1 MLEKGNF
8 KLITFLSAKGGV
20 GKSSLIINLAYLF
33 RKNRIESL
41 ILDTNFLFPNIDI
54 FLGESKK
61 IREIKE
67 FLEEGKSILEFIRVS
82 KTGIRYISLPM
93 LEISDR
99 QKIGVNKKILKAI
112 KGNIFNLD
120 FVFVDT
126 PTGINEENIYIATHS
141 DRVIVITTPDLAS
154 LSNTYIL
161 LKHLSKKTA
170 VLPEI
175 LVNKAESKKEAI
187 DTYEDLK
194 QTVKS
199 ILKMEIKFLGY
210 VDEDKSLNKAIKEG
224 NIPLK
229 SFYSSYMKS
238 LKNISGTI
246 INQKG
251 GI

>member
-1 MLEKGNF
+1 MLEKGKF

-20 GKSSLIINLAYLF
+20 GKSSLIINLAYIFKKKRL
-33 RKNRIESL
+33 ESL
-41 ILDTNFLFPNIDI
+41 ILDTNFIFPNIDI
-54 FLGESKK
+54 FLGESKNIK
-61 IREIKE
+61 ELKE
-67 FLEEGKSILEFIRVS
+67 FLEKDKSILEFIRVS

-93 LEISDR
+93 LDISDKQR
-99 QKIGVNKKILKAI
+99 TGINKKILKSI

-120 FVFVDT
+120 FIFVDT
-126 PTGINEENIYIATHS
+126 PSGVDEENIYIATHS
-141 DRVIVITTPDLAS
+141 DRVIVITSSELAS

-175 LVNKAESKKEAI
+175 LINKVSNKEEAI
-187 DTYEDLK
+187 DVYEDLK

-210 VDEDKSLNKAIKEG
+210 VNEDKALNKAVKEG

-229 SFYSSYMKS
+229 SFYSPYMNS
-238 LKNISGTI
+238 LKSIFERLVN
-246 INQKG
+246 NRG
-251 GI
+251 GM